1 MAEQKPY
8 IIKRDGTFVVR
19 ATGQVLGRV
28 WLGVS
33 GWYAENPHNV
43 HGPNWTKWTVARDA
57 WEDWQKII
65 ATPSPAKV
73 ETDD

>member
-65 ATPSPAKV
+65 TTPSPGRR
-73 ETDD
+73 